1 MDEMRIKEI
10 FSDEAFVKR
19 LLDQEE
25 PEQIQAVLKE
35 KGIELNFEEIEYM
48 KSMVEKMLS
57 GEADPEELSDDD
69 LNDVSGGA
77 VGAAIGI
84 ILSVAGI
91 LITSAQWVDTEMRSR
106 RRRW

>member
-57 GEADPEELSDDD
+57 GQADPEELSDDD
-69 LNDVSGGA
+69 LKDVSGGG